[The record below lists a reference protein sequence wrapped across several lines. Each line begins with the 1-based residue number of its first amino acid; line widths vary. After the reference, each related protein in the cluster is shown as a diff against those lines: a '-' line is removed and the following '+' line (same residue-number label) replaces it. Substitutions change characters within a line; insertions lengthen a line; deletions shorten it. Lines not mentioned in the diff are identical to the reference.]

1 VTTIEA
7 PPGRAGTVRSVGGA
21 ALLGGALVGL
31 AAWGSVPL
39 LVGTAAVQVLLVL
52 GFLALV
58 DAPAALGVF
67 VIGTAAGLAADVVVH
82 VEHGRVGGLAGV
94 VALSFVAG
102 LLLQLVRPHRT
113 RVTESL
119 ADTLVVV
126 VLVSCAA
133 TLPAAVQHD
142 TGTWVVRAGLAAAT
156 VALVLGRLAHGLRTG
171 TASTRGLAGLVAG
184 LVVGPATSLLVAG
197 DRLSTRQGLLTGLA
211 AAAAAAAADHLTA
224 LAGDDLAAQPRDPR
238 RLASLRPVTLLLPFA
253 LVPPVLLAAVRLV
266 EGT

>member
-1 VTTIEA
+1 MTTIEA
-7 PPGRAGTVRSVGGA
+7 PPGHPGLLRHAGGA
-21 ALLGGALVGL
+21 AVLGAALTGL

-39 LVGTAAVQVLLVL
+39 LAGVVVVQLVLVL

-67 VIGTAAGLAADVVVH
+67 VIGTAGALASDVVVH
-82 VEHGRVGGLAGV
+82 VGHGRVGGLTGV

-102 LLLQLVRPHRT
+102 LLLQLLRRHRS

-119 ADTLVVV
+119 ADTLVVA

-142 TGTWVVRAGLAAAT
+142 SGTWVVRVGLTAAS
-156 VALVLGRLAHGLRTG
+156 VALVLSRALEGFRGELHGLPCLT
-171 TASTRGLAGLVAG
+171 TALVAG
-184 LVVGPATSLLVAG
+184 PTAALLVAG
-197 DRLSTRQGLLTGLA
+197 DHLSIRQALLLGLA
-211 AAAAAAAADHLTA
+211 AAAAAASGDQLTD
-224 LAGDDLAAQPRDPR
+224 LAGEDLAEQPQDDR

-253 LVPPVLLAAVRLV
+253 LVAPVLLAAVRLI
-266 EGT
+266 EGS